1 MSVTEPTGILA
12 RLRREFGNF
21 DLEVDLLLPGRG
33 VTILFGA
40 SGCGKTT
47 LLRCL
52 AGLEPAARGYL
63 SINGEIWQD
72 DAPGRF
78 LPPHRRS
85 IGYVFQDAALF
96 AHLSVR
102 RNLDYGQRR
111 VPKEDRRIA
120 FDQAVDLLGIRP
132 LLERRPARLSGGER
146 QRVGMARALLTSP
159 KLLLMDEPLAALDVG
174 LKREILP
181 YLERLHDELD
191 IPVIYV
197 THSPDEMARLG
208 DFLVLMERGRVRGQ
222 GSLPTM
228 LSELHMLSLF
238 AEEPGVV
245 FEAVVAGHDTENGV
259 TRLDFAGGQLI
270 VPLRGEPVG
279 RRVRCR
285 IVPSDVSLSLTR
297 AVDCSILNIL
307 PATVAETGPVA
318 ETGQVIVRLDAGGV
332 PLLARIT
339 RLSCGR
345 LNLKPG
351 QPVFAQIKAVAFLDS
366 P

>member
-1 MSVTEPTGILA
+1 MSATEPTGIRA
-12 RLRREFGNF
+12 RLRRDFGDF
-21 DLEVDLLLPGRG
+21 DLEVDLTLPGRG
-33 VTILFGA
+33 VSVLFGA

-52 AGLEPAARGYL
+52 SGLEPEVRGHL
-63 SINGEIWQD
+63 SVNGEVWQD
-72 DAPGRF
+72 DASGRF
-78 LPPHRRS
+78 LPPHRRA

-96 AHLSVR
+96 SHLSVR

-111 VPKEDRRIA
+111 VPAEARRIA

-132 LLERRPARLSGGER
+132 LLERRPDRLSGGER

-159 KLLLMDEPLAALDVG
+159 RLLLMDEPLASLDVG
-174 LKREILP
+174 LKRDILP

-191 IPVIYV
+191 IPVVYV

-222 GSLPTM
+222 GTLPTM
-228 LSELHMLSLF
+228 LGDLDILSAF
-238 AEEPGVV
+238 AEEPGVA
-245 FEAVVAGHDTENGV
+245 FEAVVAAHDTENGV

-285 IVPSDVSLSLTR
+285 IVPSDVSLTLTR
-297 AVDCSILNIL
+297 AADSSILNIL
-307 PATVAETGPVA
+307 PATVAEMGPVA

-339 RLSCGR
+339 RLSCIRLDLTPGR
-345 LNLKPG
+345 R
-351 QPVFAQIKAVAFLDS
+351 VFAQIKAVAFLDS

>member
-1 MSVTEPTGILA
+1 MSMIEPTGICA
-12 RLRREFGNF
+12 RLRRDFGDF
-21 DLEVDLLLPGRG
+21 DLEVDLRLPGRG

-52 AGLEPAARGYL
+52 AGLEPAARGHL
-63 SINGEIWQD
+63 SINGEVWQD
-72 DAPGRF
+72 AASGRF
-78 LPPHRRS
+78 LPPHRRA
-85 IGYVFQDAALF
+85 IGYVFQNAALF
-96 AHLSVR
+96 PHLNVR
-102 RNLDYGQRR
+102 QNLDYGQRR

-159 KLLLMDEPLAALDVG
+159 RLLLMDEPLASLDMG

-181 YLERLHDELD
+181 YLERLHDELE
-191 IPVIYV
+191 IPVVYV

-222 GSLPTM
+222 GPLPMMLGDLAM
-228 LSELHMLSLF
+228 LSAF

-259 TRLDFAGGQLI
+259 TRLEFAGGQLI

>member
-1 MSVTEPTGILA
+1 MSVTEPIGIRA
-12 RLRREFGNF
+12 RLRRDFGDF
-21 DLEVDLLLPGRG
+21 DLKVDLTLPGRG
-33 VTILFGA
+33 VTVLFGA

-52 AGLEPAARGYL
+52 AGLEPAARGHL
-63 SINGEIWQD
+63 SVNGEVWQD
-72 DAPGRF
+72 DASGRF
-78 LPPHRRS
+78 LPPHRRA

-96 AHLSVR
+96 PHLSVR
-102 RNLDYGQRR
+102 QNLDYGQRR

-132 LLERRPARLSGGER
+132 LLERRPDKLSGGER

-159 KLLLMDEPLAALDVG
+159 RLLLMDEPLASLDVG
-174 LKREILP
+174 LKRDILP

-191 IPVIYV
+191 IPVVYV

-222 GSLPTM
+222 GPLPTM
-228 LSELHMLSLF
+228 LGDLAMLSAF

-245 FEAVVAGHDTENGV
+245 FEAIVAGHDAENGV
-259 TRLDFAGGQLI
+259 TRLDFAGGQLT

-285 IVPSDVSLSLTR
+285 IVPSDVSLTLTR
-297 AVDCSILNIL
+297 AADSSILNIL
-307 PATVAETGPVA
+307 PATVAEMGPVA
-318 ETGQVIVRLDAGGV
+318 ETGQVIVRLDTGGE

-345 LNLKPG
+345 LELTPG
-351 QPVFAQIKAVAFLDS
+351 RPVFAQIKAVAFLDS

>member
-1 MSVTEPTGILA
+1 MSVTEPTGIHA
-12 RLRREFGNF
+12 RLRRDFGDF
-21 DLEVDLLLPGRG
+21 DLEVDLTLPGRG

-47 LLRCL
+47 LLRSL

-78 LPPHRRS
+78 LPPHHRA

-96 AHLSVR
+96 PHLSVR

-132 LLERRPARLSGGER
+132 LLERMPDKLSGGER

-159 KLLLMDEPLAALDVG
+159 KLLLMDEPLASLDLG

-181 YLERLHDELD
+181 YLERLHDEMD

-197 THSPDEMARLG
+197 THSPDEMSRLG

-222 GSLPTM
+222 GSLAAMLGDLDM
-228 LSELHMLSLF
+228 LSAF

-245 FEAVVAGHDTENGV
+245 FEAVVAGHDAENGV
-259 TRLDFAGGQLI
+259 TRLDFAGGQLF
-270 VPLRGEPVG
+270 VPMRGKPVG

-285 IVPSDVSLSLTR
+285 IVPSDVSLTLTH
-297 AVDCSILNIL
+297 AADSSILNIL
-307 PATVAETGPVA
+307 PATVAEMGPVA
-318 ETGQVIVRLDAGGV
+318 ETGQVIVRLDAAGV

-345 LNLKPG
+345 LKLKPG
-351 QPVFAQIKAVAFLDS
+351 QPVFAQIKALAFLDS

>member
-1 MSVTEPTGILA
+1 MSVTEPSGIRA
-12 RLRREFGNF
+12 RLRRDFGDF
-21 DLEVDLLLPGRG
+21 DLEVDLTLPGRG
-33 VTILFGA
+33 VTVLFGA

-52 AGLEPAARGYL
+52 AGLEPAARGHL
-63 SINGEIWQD
+63 SINGEVWQD
-72 DAPGRF
+72 DASSRF
-78 LPPHRRS
+78 LPPHRRA

-96 AHLSVR
+96 PHLSVR
-102 RNLDYGQRR
+102 QNLDYGQRR

-120 FDQAVDLLGIRP
+120 FDKAVDLLAIRP
-132 LLERRPARLSGGER
+132 LLERRPDKLSGGER

-159 KLLLMDEPLAALDVG
+159 RLLLMDEPLASLDVG

-191 IPVIYV
+191 IPVVYV

-208 DFLVLMERGRVRGQ
+208 DFLVLMERGRIRGQ
-222 GSLPTM
+222 GPLPTM
-228 LSELHMLSLF
+228 LGDLDMLSAF

-259 TRLDFAGGQLI
+259 TRLEFAGGQLI

-285 IVPSDVSLSLTR
+285 IVPSDVSLTLTR
-297 AVDCSILNIL
+297 AADSSILNIL
-307 PATVAETGPVA
+307 PATVAELGPVT
-318 ETGQVIVRLDAGGV
+318 EMGQVIVRMDAGGV

-339 RLSCGR
+339 RLSCRR
-345 LNLKPG
+345 LNLTPG
-351 QPVFAQIKAVAFLDS
+351 RSVFAQIKAVAFLDS

>member
-1 MSVTEPTGILA
+1 MSATEPTGIRA
-12 RLRREFGNF
+12 RLRRDFGDF
-21 DLEVDLLLPGRG
+21 DLEVDLTLPGRG
-33 VTILFGA
+33 VTVLFGA

-52 AGLEPAARGYL
+52 AGLEPAARGHL
-63 SINGEIWQD
+63 SVNGEVWQD
-72 DAPGRF
+72 DESGRF
-78 LPPHRRS
+78 LLPHRRA

-96 AHLSVR
+96 PHLSAR

-111 VPKEDRRIA
+111 VPAEARRIA

-132 LLERRPARLSGGER
+132 LLERLPNKLSGGER

-159 KLLLMDEPLAALDVG
+159 RLLLMDEPLAALDVG

-191 IPVIYV
+191 IPVVYV
-197 THSPDEMARLG
+197 THSPEEMARLG

-222 GSLPTM
+222 GPLPTM
-228 LSELHMLSLF
+228 LGDLAMLSAF
-238 AEEPGVV
+238 AEEPGAV
-245 FEAVVAGHDTENGV
+245 FEAVVAGHDSENGV
-259 TRLDFAGGQLI
+259 TRLEFAGGQLF

-285 IVPSDVSLSLTR
+285 IVPSDVSLTLTR
-297 AVDCSILNIL
+297 AADSSILNIL
-307 PATVAETGPVA
+307 PATVAEMGPVS

-339 RLSCGR
+339 RLSCIR
-345 LNLKPG
+345 LDLTPARR
-351 QPVFAQIKAVAFLDS
+351 VFAQIKAVAFLDS